1 MEPARRSMLLL
12 GLMVG
17 LFGVFYAV
25 FARVALHAFPFS
37 GDEYSYVLQA
47 ELFARGLLHAPTP
60 AHPELLRVDHVLS
73 EPWVC
78 SKYPPGTSALLAL
91 GVRAGVPWLVTPLE
105 GLVALLA
112 MASAARRVLGPRD
125 TLVAVALVGAAPLF
139 AFQAASF
146 FSHTAATMWL
156 AVAFAAVVA
165 WTVDGRGWR
174 MVLAGAAIGC
184 ALLTRP
190 LDAVL
195 FGIAALSLLRAPG
208 AVRAMALLGA
218 GVVPFVALHF
228 AYQGAQFGSP
238 LVDGYRA
245 YEPTFRA
252 IYGAHTAT
260 APLSPAN
267 LVDGE
272 QLWHHLDILRAFLL
286 DWTVP
291 GTALLA
297 ALGWASLRD
306 DPRIRPA
313 RRLATTSIV
322 LFAATLFITVGGT
335 DDGARPRY
343 LSITLLPLALLAGP
357 GWRAARDLL
366 EPRLGRIAWRV
377 VAWTVWLLPVIQ
389 LGAFLVDRTPQLWVR
404 EGLEKAV
411 AAAGIHDGVVVIRA
425 QYPTR
430 YARNGPFFDRPVLY
444 VSAPAGATI
453 DELVAAFPGRTLYEA
468 REGMT
473 WTVAKAR

>member
-73 EPWVC
+73 QPWVC

-165 WTVDGRGWR
+165 WTLDGRGWR
-174 MVLAGAAIGC
+174 MALAGAALGC

-195 FGIAALSLLRAPG
+195 FGVATLSLLRAPG
-208 AVRAMALLGA
+208 AVRAMALLAA
-218 GVVPFVALHF
+218 GVAPFVALHF

-297 ALGWASLRD
+297 ALGWASFAGRCAHPSGAAPGDHARRPLRR
-306 DPRIRPA
+306 DPLHHRGRHRRRRAPPLPVDHPAPARPA
-313 RRLATTSIV
+313 RGAGLARCEGPPR
-322 LFAATLFITVGGT
+322 AAP
-335 DDGARPRY
+335 RPA
-343 LSITLLPLALLAGP
+343 SLAG
-357 GWRAARDLL
+357 RR
-366 EPRLGRIAWRV
+366 
-377 VAWTVWLLPVIQ
+377 
-389 LGAFLVDRTPQLWVR
+389 VDR
-404 EGLEKAV
+404 V
-411 AAAGIHDGVVVIRA
+411 AAAGHPARRVPRGPHAAALGARGAGEGRGGRGHPRRRRGHPGAVPDAVRA
-425 QYPTR
+425 QRALLRPPGALRLGPRERDARRRRRRLSRVAPSTR
-430 YARNGPFFDRPVLY
+430 RARARR
-444 VSAPAGATI
+444 
-453 DELVAAFPGRTLYEA
+453 GR
-468 REGMT
+468 
-473 WTVAKAR
+473 